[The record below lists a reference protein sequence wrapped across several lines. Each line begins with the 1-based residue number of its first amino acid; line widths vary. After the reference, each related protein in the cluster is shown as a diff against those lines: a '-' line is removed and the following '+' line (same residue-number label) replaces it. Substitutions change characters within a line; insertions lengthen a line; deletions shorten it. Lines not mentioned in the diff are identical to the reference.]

1 LELTDHARIATPC
14 RASSNPVSN
23 KAGQVGSRSRSYCAI
38 VQYASSLEVDL
49 GYQGFA
55 TELANLPGKYAPP
68 AGELLLACDSYGESL
83 GCVGLRPIKP
93 DRCCEIKRLY
103 VLPRARGFGLGS
115 ALIDAIIGEAARI
128 GYMEMRL
135 DTLPGMADAI
145 SLYRKAG
152 FEPIAPYYETP
163 ITGTLFLARSLVVA
177 TREKE

>member
-1 LELTDHARIATPC
+1 MLASPHPAARPQTQFRIRPVRSAADLEATV
-14 RASSNPVSN
+14 RLFNA
-23 KAGQVGSRSRSYCAI
+23 
-38 VQYASSLEVDL
+38 YASALEVDL

-93 DRCCEIKRLY
+93 DRCCEMKRLY

-128 GYMEMRL
+128 GYIEMRL
-135 DTLPGMADAI
+135 DTLPGMTDAI

-152 FEPIAPYYETP
+152 IEPIAPYYETP

-177 TREKE
+177 TRERE